1 MLVGAT
7 ARSLKGAAD
16 DESAAGVNAV
26 SPVACVVTYNSV
38 DLGSD
43 IGPRRYRDIPSSVDA
58 ADLVLIII
66 TAAALCCNGTA
77 PDGDVP
83 RSGNAG
89 ARGEAA
95 SIKMSTASGFKAAT
109 AVDGQAAINFNGG
122 AGTSRGDRVVSIQ
135 LDCQISCTADIV

>member
-1 MLVGAT
+1 MRAPP
-7 ARSLKGAAD
+7 
-16 DESAAGVNAV
+16 GVNAV

-58 ADLVLIII
+58 ADLVLIT
-66 TAAALCCNGTA
+66 TAAARCCNGTA
-77 PDGDVP
+77 LDGDVP

-89 ARGEAA
+89 ALGEAA

-109 AVDGQAAINFNGG
+109 AVDGQAAGDFNGG